1 MVTIMA
7 GAQRALE
14 ALKPCPARAGAGA
27 AVQMYRCL
35 SVPRVDGQG
44 ALSGQPETASDQ
56 HESQVIR

>member
-14 ALKPCPARAGAGA
+14 ALKPCPGRAAPGA

-44 ALSGQPETASDQ
+44 ALSGQ
-56 HESQVIR
+56 HSQVIR